1 MTLPTMTPPP
11 AAPSRNNPEKFPAD
25 ADAMMAY
32 FAPFVAGLNT
42 LVSGLNALSAQL
54 LAAAAAADAS
64 ASDASTSRTGAST
77 AAGTAT
83 SAAAAAAAARD
94 ATLAAY
100 DSFDDRYLGAK
111 SAAPAVDNDG
121 AALVAGAL
129 YFDRTTEKMRLWTG
143 SAWVAA
149 YVSAEGLLVAASNL
163 SDLTNAATARTNLGL
178 GILATKGPANYKLS
192 DALWTGGASTT
203 QGMPTPAQVAAAV
216 QALAPPG
223 INGLRSWQRV
233 TETRVAG
240 TAYQNTAAH
249 EMQVVV
255 NGAKS
260 GGAAV
265 ALSDDGVTWTTISSL
280 SGANSG
286 SSVTLIV
293 PPGRYYRVD
302 AGATIWNWSELV

>member
-11 AAPSRNNPEKFPAD
+11 AAPSRNNPDAFPAD

-64 ASDASTSRTGAST
+64 ASGAST
-77 AAGTAT
+77 AQTGAQGAASTA
-83 SAAAAAAAARD
+83 SAAAAAAAAARD

-111 SAAPAVDNDG
+111 SAPPTLDNDG

-129 YFDRTTEKMRLWTG
+129 YFDRTSEKMRLWTG

-163 SDLTNAATARTNLGL
+163 SDLANAATARTNLGL
-178 GILATKGPANYKLS
+178 GILATKSPTNYKLS
-192 DALWTGGASTT
+192 DALWTGGTSTM

-216 QALAPPG
+216 RALAPPG
-223 INGLRSWQRV
+223 INGLRSWRSM
-233 TETRVAG
+233 TGDRAAG
-240 TAYQNTAAH
+240 TAYRNTASH
-249 EMQVVV
+249 EMQVVLI
-255 NGAKS
+255 GMKS
-260 GGAAV
+260 GGGAV
-265 ALSDDGVTWTTISSL
+265 SISDDGVTWIQITSL
-280 SGANSG
+280 AGDNSG
-286 SSVTLIV
+286 CSVTLTV
-293 PPGRYYRVD
+293 PPGNYYKVVS
-302 AGATIWNWSELV
+302 GSTIWNWAELV

>member
-11 AAPSRNNPEKFPAD
+11 AAPSRNNPDTFPAD

-64 ASDASTSRTGAST
+64 ASGAST
-77 AAGTAT
+77 AQTGAQGAASTA
-83 SAAAAAAAARD
+83 SAAAAAAAAARD

-111 SAAPAVDNDG
+111 SAPPAVDNDG

-129 YFDRTTEKMRLWTG
+129 YFDRTSEKMRLWTG

-149 YVSAEGLLVAASNL
+149 YVSAEGLLVAESNL

-178 GILATKGPANYKLS
+178 GILATKSPTNYKLS
-192 DALWTGGASTT
+192 DALWTGGTSTT

-223 INGLRSWQRV
+223 VGEGQTWQDVKSSRV
-233 TETRVAG
+233 SNTS
-240 TAYQNTAAH
+240 YQNTTGKPIFVSIIGTNNGHSDA
-249 EMQVVV
+249 QVSAD
-255 NGAKS
+255 N
-260 GGAAV
+260 
-265 ALSDDGVTWTTISSL
+265 VTWVNVGSVA
-280 SGANSG
+280 GAGYDAASF
-286 SSVTLIV
+286 IV
-293 PPGRYYRVD
+293 PNGHYYRTSGN
-302 AGATIWNWSELV
+302 ANMGSWAELR

>member
-11 AAPSRNNPEKFPAD
+11 AAPSRNNPDTFPAD

-32 FAPFVAGLNT
+32 FAPFVAGLNS

-64 ASDASTSRTGAST
+64 ASGAST
-77 AAGTAT
+77 AQTGAQGAASTA
-83 SAAAAAAAARD
+83 SAAAAAAAAARD

-111 SAAPAVDNDG
+111 SAPPTLDNDG

-129 YFDRTTEKMRLWTG
+129 YFDRTSEKMRLWTG

-178 GILATKGPANYKLS
+178 GILATKSPDNYKLS
-192 DALWTGGASTT
+192 DALWTGGTSTT
-203 QGMPTPAQVAAAV
+203 QGMPAPAQVAAAV
-216 QALAPPG
+216 RALAPPG
-223 INGLRSWQRV
+223 VGEGQTWQNVAASRSI
-233 TETRVAG
+233 G
-240 TAYQNTAAH
+240 TAYQNTTGRPIALLLLGTNSGSGTV
-249 EMQVVV
+249 QV
-255 NGAKS
+255 
-260 GGAAV
+260 
-265 ALSDDGVTWTTISSL
+265 SDDGVTFVAVAKIGGPNYLPASLIIPTGHYYKVVGTTID
-280 SGANSG
+280 SGM
-286 SSVTLIV
+286 
-293 PPGRYYRVD
+293 
-302 AGATIWNWSELV
+302 WCELR